1 MYLLSV
7 RLKIYSFHYEINCEV
22 YNLPLHAYQ
31 LLNRALS
38 LLLAPCL
45 GVFQASLQIEEAG
58 VRYNQTEIFDPL
70 TSDVITLVPGHHRDG
85 IYLHQLAKVENED
98 LGLVVWK
105 LADKEVCHI
114 EDMDAED
121 LRAVAVS
128 MLIR

>member
-1 MYLLSV
+1 M
-7 RLKIYSFHYEINCEV
+7 KTFI
-22 YNLPLHAYQ
+22 
-31 LLNRALS
+31 ALS

-70 TSDVITLVPGHHRDG
+70 TSDVITLVPSHHRDG

-121 LRAVAVS
+121 HPLRFLLQVASLEARNVTVDAS
-128 MLIR
+128 MIRMEYVH